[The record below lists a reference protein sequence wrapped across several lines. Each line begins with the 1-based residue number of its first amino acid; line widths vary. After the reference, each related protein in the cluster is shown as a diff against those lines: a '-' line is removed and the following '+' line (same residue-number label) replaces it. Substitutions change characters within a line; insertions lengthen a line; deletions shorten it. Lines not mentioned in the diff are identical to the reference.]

1 MPGANVGSMGELL
14 VEFVATARNGR
25 HRVPGQYIGPF
36 ASGAPGIFIDQAAK
50 CGGNCILVGAVGDD
64 AFGSVLLDRLEKD
77 GVDMRLIKRVS
88 GVPTGT
94 AFVSCND
101 DGGRDFVYNVSLSAA
116 SRFEADQATI
126 AALAGFDLDVFHVSG
141 SALADPGIAAKI
153 MKVCD
158 TLHAWGVKISF
169 DPNVRR
175 ELLGGL
181 EYNKAVHDL
190 MARCS
195 IFLPSEEDAGLLFP
209 GEGIESF
216 APKLLSQGANCVVLK
231 NGAQGAEAVTG
242 DGRRVSLKAHS
253 VEAVDPTGAGDC
265 FCATFVTLM
274 AGGKHDLRAALE
286 RANAA
291 GALAVMKT
299 GPMEGVSTLGEIE
312 TFLAARR

>member
-1 MPGANVGSMGELL
+1 MSGANVGSMGELF

-36 ASGAPGIFIDQAAK
+36 ASGAPGIFINQAARS
-50 CGGNCILVGAVGDD
+50 GGNCIFVGAVGDD
-64 AFGSVLLDRLEKD
+64 AFGSVVLDRLQKD

-94 AFVSCND
+94 AFVSYND
-101 DGGRDFVYNVSLSAA
+101 DGGRDCIYNIALSAA

-153 MKVCD
+153 MRVCD
-158 TLHAWGVKISF
+158 ALHAWGVKISF

-175 ELLGGL
+175 EFLGSL
-181 EYNKAVHDL
+181 EYNKAIHDL

-209 GEGIESF
+209 GEGLESF
-216 APKLLSQGANCVVLK
+216 APKLLTQAAECVVLK
-231 NGAQGAEAVTG
+231 KGAQGAEAMTR
-242 DGRRVSLKAHS
+242 DGRHVSLKAHS
-253 VEAVDPTGAGDC
+253 VETVDPTGAGDC

-274 AGGKHDLRAALE
+274 AGGKHDLRASME
-286 RANAA
+286 HANAA
-291 GALAVMKT
+291 GALAITKT
-299 GPMEGVSTLGEIE
+299 GPMEGASTLAEIE
-312 TFLAARR
+312 TFLAARK